1 MSKIF
6 KMMKEILSPMN
17 LSCKEDTK
25 TDIWWKNMSLANL
38 KKILKCV
45 LEDKKLPEKEAQRYK
60 MHEE

>member
-1 MSKIF
+1 
-6 KMMKEILSPMN
+6 
-17 LSCKEDTK
+17 
-25 TDIWWKNMSLANL
+25 MSLANL